1 MTFLREW
8 LTSAGFGGTAAVV
21 AALVAYLG
29 VRKTVR
35 QQRLNARK
43 DQWWERARWA
53 LDRTLSE
60 DSRVRAVGFSVLEA
74 LGDSEYAAEHEFD
87 VVDAAMDAQLAG
99 YADPRET
106 VADVEEWDDT
116 SDEGAESE

>member
-60 DSRVRAVGFSVLEA
+60 DARVRAVGFSVLEA